1 MSIIKDALKIYDQL
15 IKLRIKTKKKTHP
28 FCFLQNQKDVTDI
41 NDICNQLNAMFQ
53 IDF

>member
-15 IKLRIKTKKKTHP
+15 IKLRIKTHP
-28 FCFLQNQKDVTDI
+28 FWFLQNQKDVTDI